1 MNKSLGDMI
10 KAVIFGFTAGLVS
23 AVFLLSI
30 GDNTDEIIYG
40 ASVPMTRF
48 YVTVVCSVACLVAEM
63 TANTSAREVA
73 VDVLIS
79 WLVSLMFVGDKFL
92 ISVDKM
98 ESIKNM
104 MGPIVVSVTL
114 AAFLS
119 NPIQQCFVK
128 FLDWVPFKKKE

>member
-1 MNKSLGDMI
+1 MKSLGDMI
-10 KAVIFGFTAGLVS
+10 KAITFGFTAGLVS
-23 AVFLLSI
+23 SVFLLSI

-63 TANTSAREVA
+63 LANTSAREVA
-73 VDVLIS
+73 VDVVIS
-79 WLVSLMFVGDKFL
+79 WLVSLLFVGDKFL

-98 ESIKNM
+98 ESIKHM
-104 MGPIVVSVTL
+104 MGPIVASVIL
-114 AAFLS
+114 ASILS

-128 FLDWVPFKKKE
+128 FFEWVPFKKKE